1 MIKKMMLLIFTI
13 LFGLAA
19 LQADPI
25 DIDSD
30 YGWKM
35 LTIPASP
42 SISAMAGTGAAIS
55 GEAGSFIEHP
65 AAGLI
70 GNLRSVSINQ
80 NLWIFDTQM
89 NSIAINT
96 SSGINSYGFA
106 LRALDYGKIE
116 ARDITGEVIGEFH
129 PLDLNLIANYA
140 RRFGANYYAGANL
153 MPLYQKLQSNSST
166 GLALDLGLSYLP
178 PIRGLTLNAAIRHIG
193 MTSKVNEERINLPT
207 APEIGFSYLLPL
219 DFAEINAEYKM
230 LKLPDDSNI
239 RVQLGTNINI
249 NDIFNIRGGYYLNH
263 DTQSLTAG
271 IGLHIRKIDF
281 NYAYLPFSDNI
292 GDAHSFG
299 LTYKF

>member
-1 MIKKMMLLIFTI
+1 MMLLILMI
-13 LFGLAA
+13 VFGLAA

-35 LTIPASP
+35 LTIPLSP

-65 AAGLI
+65 AAGLLE
-70 GNLRSVSINQ
+70 NVRSVSITQ

-89 NSIAINT
+89 TSVAINT
-96 SSGINSYGFA
+96 SSGADSYGFA
-106 LRALDYGKIE
+106 LRALDYGKID
-116 ARDITGEVIGEFH
+116 ARDITGEIIGEFH

-140 RRFGANYYAGANL
+140 RRFGPNYYAGANL
-153 MPLYQKLQSNSST
+153 MLLYQKLQSHSST
-166 GLALDLGLSYLP
+166 GVALDLGLSYLP

-193 MTSKVNEERINLPT
+193 MTSKVNRERINLPT
-207 APEIGFSYLLPL
+207 APEIGISYLLPL
-219 DFAEINAEYKM
+219 DFADINTECKM
-230 LKLPDDSNI
+230 LKHPDDSNV

-249 NDIFNIRGGYYLNH
+249 NEILNLRGGYYLNH

-271 IGLHIRKIDF
+271 IGVQLNKIDF
-281 NYAYLPFSDNI
+281 NYAYLPFSDDI
-292 GDAHSFG
+292 SDAHSFG